1 MNLVE
6 FFAKYRSIH
15 TVAICTTNNFFR
27 GVPGI
32 DWRVDAAK
40 TSDLSRLYYNI
51 YDSNHP
57 NGVGLLLQCVCVCM
71 CMCVC
76 VCVCVYVCACVWPD
90 LRKSASMNTT
100 ARHTFHYQRIAVHIN

>member
-57 NGVGLLLQCVCVCM
+57 NGVGLLLQCVCVCVYVHVRVRVCV
-71 CMCVC
+71 CMCVL
-76 VCVCVYVCACVWPD
+76 VYG
-90 LRKSASMNTT
+90 
-100 ARHTFHYQRIAVHIN
+100 RI

>member
-1 MNLVE
+1 MYVRRFMNLVE

-57 NGVGLLLQCVCVCM
+57 NGVGLLLQFVLCICVCAHM
-71 CMCVC
+71 HMCV
-76 VCVCVYVCACVWPD
+76 
-90 LRKSASMNTT
+90 
-100 ARHTFHYQRIAVHIN
+100 ARFEKICLP